1 MCGVRSIA
9 GCSCMEVKIMKAQLI
24 NRLPL
29 IAYVFMVLLTGL
41 NPIAVR
47 YTVLELPPFWG
58 ATLRFV
64 PAALLLFILAAFL
77 RLPMPKGRELLGAV
91 IYGGLQFGASFAFLY
106 WGLEKVQ
113 PGMASVIL
121 ALGPLFALLFAIL
134 HRLETFRWRALF
146 GALIAVAGV
155 GLVFREQLNAKVPIL
170 SMLAVVVGSMC
181 LNESFVII
189 KKFPRANPITT
200 SAIGMGTGS
209 VILMGM
215 TLIWHE
221 KLLLPVKTA
230 TWGALIYSILLGSCV
245 VFMLLLYVLK
255 RMAASTI
262 SYQFVLMPFVTLTV
276 STLLTHEVLSPV
288 LIGGAALVLTGVYFG
303 GIYSPKKRSSI
314 QPAPVIVPREPSQP
328 VISREAAPVEAT
340 SDC

>member
-1 MCGVRSIA
+1 
-9 GCSCMEVKIMKAQLI
+9 MKAQLI

-29 IAYVFMVLLTGL
+29 LAYILMVLLTGL

-47 YTVLELPPFWG
+47 FTVLELPPFWG

-64 PAALLLFILAAFL
+64 PAALVMFILAAFL

-121 ALGPLFALLFAIL
+121 ALGPLFTLLFAIL

-146 GALIAVAGV
+146 GALISVVGV
-155 GLVFREQLNAKVPIL
+155 GLVFREQLSAKVPIF
-170 SMLAVVVGSMC
+170 SMLAIVVGSMC

-200 SAIGMGTGS
+200 SAIGMGTGA
-209 VILMGM
+209 VILMVM
-215 TLIWHE
+215 TLIWRE
-221 KLLLPVKTA
+221 KLLLPIKTA

-245 VFMLLLYVLK
+245 VFILLLYILK

-276 STLLTHEVLSPV
+276 STLLTHEILSPI
-288 LIGGAALVLTGVYFG
+288 LLAGAALVLIGVYFG
-303 GIYSPKKRSSI
+303 GIYSPKKRASM
-314 QPAPVIVPREPSQP
+314 QPPQIVVPREPPST
-328 VISREAAPVEAT
+328 VISREPTPVEAT

>member
-1 MCGVRSIA
+1 
-9 GCSCMEVKIMKAQLI
+9 MKAQLI

-29 IAYVFMVLLTGL
+29 LAYILMVLLTGL

-47 YTVLELPPFWG
+47 FTVLELPPFWG

-64 PAALLLFILAAFL
+64 PAALVMFILAAFL

-121 ALGPLFALLFAIL
+121 ALGPLFTLLFAIL

-146 GALIAVAGV
+146 GALISVVGV
-155 GLVFREQLNAKVPIL
+155 GLVFREQLSAKVPIF
-170 SMLAVVVGSMC
+170 SMLAIVVGSMC

-200 SAIGMGTGS
+200 SAIGMGTGA
-209 VILMGM
+209 VILMVM
-215 TLIWHE
+215 TLIWRE
-221 KLLLPVKTA
+221 KLLLPIKTA
-230 TWGALIYSILLGSCV
+230 TWGALIYSIFLGSCV
-245 VFMLLLYVLK
+245 VFILLLYILK

-276 STLLTHEVLSPV
+276 STLLTHEVLSPI
-288 LIGGAALVLTGVYFG
+288 LLAGAALVLIGVYFG
-303 GIYSPKKRSSI
+303 GIYSPKKRAST
-314 QPAPVIVPREPSQP
+314 QPPQVVVPREPPST
-328 VISREAAPVEAT
+328 VISREPTPVEAT